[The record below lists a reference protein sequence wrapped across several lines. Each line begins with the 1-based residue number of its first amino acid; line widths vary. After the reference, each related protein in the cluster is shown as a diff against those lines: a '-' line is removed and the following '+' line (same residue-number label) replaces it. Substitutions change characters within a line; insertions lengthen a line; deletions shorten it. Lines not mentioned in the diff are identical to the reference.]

1 MKRRI
6 QILLS
11 LIVIVIMVIISGCT
25 NSNHKQSI
33 NSENQKKVDE
43 LSQIAMHYY
52 WNGGD
57 LKKVE
62 KEFFKGITL
71 KGKFD
76 VVENSFEEA
85 IKLEPYRLNLRFSLA
100 STQIILGKVD
110 EALKTYKE
118 ILDLDTNN
126 FDANILY
133 AAYSRVNGDEKTYEA
148 VIKKLHKINA
158 IKVKEY
164 EESFAR
170 TESFLK
176 TSLNTKAYSVR
187 ERNHTIVT
195 LGYVLAN
202 DGTMRPTL
210 IKRLEQT
217 LAMARLNPEANII
230 VTGGVPKGGV
240 TEAYLMRNWLISKG
254 IDAKRIF
261 IDDQAKDTVG
271 NAVYST
277 EIMKSLGTEYV
288 TLISSASHIRRGL
301 SVFKEVSV
309 REGINIDFGNLV
321 YLDYDSVEDAQKVSQ
336 KEYMVVYR
344 DTLRGSGLWNY
355 PGRQR

>member
-1 MKRRI
+1 MKKKI

-11 LIVIVIMVIISGCT
+11 LIVAMIVISGCT
-25 NSNHKQSI
+25 NTSHKQSI
-33 NSENQKKVDE
+33 NSENQKRVDE
-43 LSQIAMHYY
+43 LTQIGMHYY

-110 EALKTYKE
+110 EALESYKE

-133 AAYSRVNGDEKTYEA
+133 AAYSRVNGDEEA
-148 VIKKLHKINA
+148 YKRTIKKLDEINPMRA
-158 IKVKEY
+158 KEY

-170 TESFLK
+170 TENFLK
-176 TSLNTKAYSVR
+176 TSLNTKAYSVGK
-187 ERNHTIVT
+187 RNHTIVT
-195 LGYVLAN
+195 LGYALAN

-240 TEAYLMRNWLISKG
+240 TEAYLMRNWLVSKG
-254 IDAKRIF
+254 IEEKRIF

-309 REGINIDFGNLV
+309 REGMNIDFGNLV
-321 YLDYDSVEDAQKVSQ
+321 YLDYDSIEEAEKVSE

-355 PGRQR
+355 PGIQR

>member
-1 MKRRI
+1 MKRKI
-6 QILLS
+6 QIVLS
-11 LIVIVIMVIISGCT
+11 LIIVMIVISGCT
-25 NSNHKQSI
+25 STSHKESV
-33 NSENQKKVDE
+33 NSENQKRVDM
-43 LSQIAMHYY
+43 LTQTAMHYY

-76 VVENSFEEA
+76 VVENSFENA

-118 ILDLDTNN
+118 ILDLDTSN

-133 AAYSRVNGDEKTYEA
+133 AAYSRVNRDEEAYERT
-148 VIKKLHKINA
+148 IKKLYEINPT
-158 IKVKEY
+158 KVKEY

-170 TESFLK
+170 TEDFLK
-176 TSLNTKAYSVR
+176 TTLNTDAYSV
-187 ERNHTIVT
+187 EKKNHTIVT
-195 LGYVLAN
+195 LGYALADN
-202 DGTMRPTL
+202 GSMRPTL

-217 LAMARLNPEANII
+217 LDMAKLNPEANII

-240 TEAYLMRNWLISKG
+240 TEAYLMRNWLVSKSV
-254 IDAKRIF
+254 DAKRIY

-309 REGINIDFGNLV
+309 REDMNIEFGNLV
-321 YLDYDSVEDAQKVSQ
+321 YLDYNSVEEAEKVSE

-355 PGRQR
+355 PGIQR